1 MKNLKD
7 KVALAYESEVDKLK
21 AAGWKLLDAAEEEA
35 IRLKLKAEPE
45 LTSAVST
52 EAARVEA
59 GVQEALAG
67 DPSEASATTDSKT
80 ATKTKGSK

>member
-67 DPSEASATTDSKT
+67 VTENTTTTDKT
-80 ATKTKGSK
+80 AKAKGSK